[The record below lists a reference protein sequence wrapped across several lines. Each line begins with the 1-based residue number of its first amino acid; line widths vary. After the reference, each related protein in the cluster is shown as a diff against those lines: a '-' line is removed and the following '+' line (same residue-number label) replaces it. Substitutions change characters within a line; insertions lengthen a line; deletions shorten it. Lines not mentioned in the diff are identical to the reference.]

1 MTEDTAKRL
10 FTVKE
15 ACTYLS
21 VSHSTLYRMIERKEI
36 TPLDI
41 GGRTLFD
48 RKDLDEMIEKAKTPG
63 RQLFKEKGRKGRVPK
78 QETLSAGHKKST
90 RPPRSD
96 RQK

>member
-36 TPLDI
+36 RPLDI

-48 RKDLDEMIEKAKTPG
+48 RKDLDDLIEKAKTQG
-63 RQLFKEKGRKGRVPK
+63 QQSVKEKGRKGRV
-78 QETLSAGHKKST
+78 TKS
-90 RPPRSD
+90 R
-96 RQK
+96 